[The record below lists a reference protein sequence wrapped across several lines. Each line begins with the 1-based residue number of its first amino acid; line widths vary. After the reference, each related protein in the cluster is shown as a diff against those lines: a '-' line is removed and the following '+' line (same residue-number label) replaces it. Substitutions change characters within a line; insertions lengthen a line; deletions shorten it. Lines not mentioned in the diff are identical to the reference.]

1 MSYQEVLNI
10 MMKGSRDP
18 YIRNVTDLFNCTKHF
33 KDCGLVNTTSVL
45 GQLID
50 YLIEA
55 KVIEHMSWG

>member
-1 MSYQEVLNI
+1 M

-45 GQLID
+45 CQLID